1 MKSTT
6 VLEEEEDRETKIS
19 ELKSKERLL
28 RKELAAVL
36 EKNKELLEQVKQ
48 KMSQE
53 ELLKEQKSLT
63 EMLQIIIEA
72 AGDDPVREKT
82 QDPQESPES

>member
-1 MKSTT
+1 MKTT
-6 VLEEEEDRETKIS
+6 VLEGEEDRETKIS

-63 EMLQIIIEA
+63 EMLKIIIEA
-72 AGDDPVREKT
+72 AGDDPVSEKP
-82 QDPQESPES
+82 QDPSESPES